1 MEVIKAIV
9 KTNAGKSEIVSYDEE
24 KKAYRVAVKAQPE
37 KGKANQEVLKLF
49 RKKFKKEAKIIS
61 GFTSKEKL
69 LRLTDTPNKFE
80 KLSAEVEDQFK
91 KAKVSHKDLSGAIE
105 WARKKHS

>member
-49 RKKFKKEAKIIS
+49 KKKLKKEVKIIS

-69 LRLTDTPNKFE
+69 LRVMDTTNEFE
-80 KLSAEVEDQFK
+80 KLSAEVEDRFK
-91 KAKVSHKDLSGAIE
+91 KAKASRKDLSAAIK
-105 WARKKHS
+105 WARKK